1 MDASKKL
8 AALEEIMDIDAG
20 VITPETKLSDLA
32 EWDSVSILSLIV
44 MIDDEFGKIING
56 DDVKKLVTVSDAMAI
71 MEA

>member
-1 MDASKKL
+1 METAKKL
-8 AALEEIMDIDAG
+8 AALENIMDMEEGALS
-20 VITPETKLSDLA
+20 PETVLADLV